1 MFGSENENNFF
12 QIKLPAN
19 EHSQGVIADT
29 KISNIEISLH
39 YDDYPLDNISYAI
52 KIIGNVKKQKQ
63 EVVPGQKK
71 NLKKLSH

>member
-12 QIKLPAN
+12 QITLPAN

-29 KISNIEISLH
+29 KISNIDISLH

-52 KIIGNVKKQKQ
+52 KNYWQCEKTKTRSRFLDKRRI
-63 EVVPGQKK
+63 
-71 NLKKLSH
+71 